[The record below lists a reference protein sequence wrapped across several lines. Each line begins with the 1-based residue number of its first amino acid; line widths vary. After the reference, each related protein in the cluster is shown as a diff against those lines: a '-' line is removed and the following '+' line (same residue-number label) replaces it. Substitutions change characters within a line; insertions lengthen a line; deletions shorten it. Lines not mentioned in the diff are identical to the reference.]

1 LRERPGSLRG
11 SRRAVADRCRR
22 ELTALGFA
30 GRKAWTAWRLTSV
43 KFDIVELVILSNGRC
58 ASWGEPYGSFL
69 VEVNCLFPFLPRLN
83 HVSRVF
89 DPASGYGQLRLHFHR
104 TMVQR
109 EVRTSSLWWAGDD
122 EETQAC
128 VGDDVLQ
135 NLRSKALPF
144 FERFEDRSELLRTLQ
159 GDEDAM
165 GQREGVWEFGKPGS
179 ITRLLYMGFAAIEL
193 SNWELAT
200 RSLRE
205 CEVKVAEKR
214 EVVKKLVA
222 PGILPY
228 VVQGLEAA
236 AAKRKWQ
243 PPFPEPA

>member
-1 LRERPGSLRG
+1 
-11 SRRAVADRCRR
+11 
-22 ELTALGFA
+22 
-30 GRKAWTAWRLTSV
+30 
-43 KFDIVELVILSNGRC
+43 
-58 ASWGEPYGSFL
+58 
-69 VEVNCLFPFLPRLN
+69 
-83 HVSRVF
+83 
-89 DPASGYGQLRLHFHR
+89 
-104 TMVQR
+104 
-109 EVRTSSLWWAGDD
+109 
-122 EETQAC
+122 
-128 VGDDVLQ
+128 
-135 NLRSKALPF
+135 
-144 FERFEDRSELLRTLQ
+144 
-159 GDEDAM
+159 M